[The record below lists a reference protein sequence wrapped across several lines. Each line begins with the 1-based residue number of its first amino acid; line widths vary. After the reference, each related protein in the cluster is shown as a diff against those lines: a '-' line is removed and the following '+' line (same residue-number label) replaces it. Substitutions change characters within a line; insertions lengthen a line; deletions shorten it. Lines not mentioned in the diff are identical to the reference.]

1 MLLYDYCGCM
11 GGRRAPAPARLVC
24 LHLPSTG
31 TDSSTHFHVD
41 LQFSRTLLL
50 LTILGIEISDFDF
63 DLC

>member
-11 GGRRAPAPARLVC
+11 GGRGAPAPTRLVY

-31 TDSSTHFHVD
+31 TGSNTHLHVD

-50 LTILGIEISDFDF
+50 LTTLSNIEISDFV
-63 DLC
+63 LC